1 MTEEPRPGL
10 DASVTMDEAAQ
21 EPLVAAPAPRRL
33 SFLVALAWVLLGGAA
48 AQVLGGL
55 VAVLARTGLAGAR
68 APAEALDGVA
78 VFIPAMLAS
87 SAALI
92 ALAFLAPAL
101 AGVPIAHA
109 LGLRPAKATTY
120 VAAAIGTIMLGP
132 TADHVITAM
141 QEAFPGLSLGVLP
154 RLNDLI
160 EELPLWIA
168 WPAFALLPGLS
179 EELVFRGLLQ
189 RAAPPGWR
197 AIVISALAFA
207 LFHVDP
213 QHAAGVLPLG
223 LFLSWVASRAGTL
236 VTIAAHVANNSA
248 AIAALHVSAL
258 AVGHDQPE
266 PMPWQWL
273 PISLTVVAGCAAVI
287 ARDTLPDRG

>member
-1 MTEEPRPGL
+1 MTE
-10 DASVTMDEAAQ
+10 
-21 EPLVAAPAPRRL
+21 APRGL
-33 SFLVALAWVLLGGAA
+33 SFSVALGWVLLGGAA

-55 VAVLARTGLAGAR
+55 VAMLARTGLAGAR
-68 APAEALDGVA
+68 APVEALDGVA

-87 SAALI
+87 SSALI

-101 AGVPIAHA
+101 AGVPSVHA
-109 LGLRPAKATTY
+109 LGLRQASATTY
-120 VAAAIGTIMLGP
+120 VAAALGTIMLGP

-141 QEAFPGLSLGVLP
+141 EKVFPGLSLGVLP
-154 RLNDLI
+154 RLNEMI
-160 EELPLWIA
+160 GGLPLWVA

-189 RAAPPGWR
+189 RAAPPGWP

-223 LFLSWVASRAGTL
+223 LFLAWVASRAGTL
-236 VTIAAHVANNSA
+236 VTIAAHVANNTA
-248 AIAALHVSAL
+248 AIAALHITTL

-266 PMPWQWL
+266 PIPWEWL
-273 PISLTVVAGCAAVI
+273 PISLSVVAGCAAVI
-287 ARDTLPDRG
+287 ARDSARERERA